1 MRNVGL
7 AREIDVVLA
16 LIGVGWK
23 AIGRTRADDPRR
35 QIGPALRQIGAQ
47 RQRAEEVVAVL
58 VVVTGNRDEIIAAQR
73 LIDLR
78 VVLLLADLPVVVER
92 VVVLGAA
99 GGKPRAQAG
108 GVDVTG
114 FDLGE

>member
-1 MRNVGL
+1 MGNVGL
-7 AREIDVVLA
+7 AREIDVILA

-23 AIGRTRADDPRR
+23 AVGRTRADDPRR

-58 VVVTGNRDEIIAAQR
+58 IIVAGYSDKIVAAQR

-92 VVVLGAA
+92 VIVLGAA
-99 GGKPRAQAG
+99 GGKPSAQAG
-108 GVDVTG
+108 GIDVTG